1 MYQWFIMVKYQKY
14 IIFWRPQKSPLNGR
28 LWLVMALCY
37 NRRTQ
42 KMELGMKRII
52 AIAAAALAL
61 GGCASG
67 SVWKAT
73 GSTDEFTDK
82 TTMMVTTGNFTAG
95 SSIVTSSLKFYP
107 VVRKEGGEIYVGLM
121 SGGRFKIPVGTVQF
135 RVDQNEAWTI
145 TPQETP
151 VSMVPEIPQVAL
163 NLPPEQAELVKS
175 AQAQAMTNMAQV
187 MSPYTVTGGDKARKI
202 LKQMLSGQKLKYR
215 TVGINQAASTTGE
228 TLIDQSLADSLRLIG
243 IDPASL

>member
-1 MYQWFIMVKYQKY
+1 
-14 IIFWRPQKSPLNGR
+14 
-28 LWLVMALCY
+28 
-37 NRRTQ
+37 
-42 KMELGMKRII
+42 MKRII
-52 AIAAAALAL
+52 ALGVAAIAL
-61 GGCASG
+61 GGCVSG

-82 TTMMVTTGNFTAG
+82 TTMMVTTGDFSAG
-95 SSIVTSSLKFYP
+95 GSIVTSSLKFYP

-121 SGGRFKIPVGTVQF
+121 SGGRFKIPVGTVQL

-151 VSMVPEIPQVAL
+151 VSLMPAAPQYAL
-163 NLPPEQAELVKS
+163 NLPPDQAAIVKS
-175 AQAQAMTNMAQV
+175 AQDQAMMNVTQM
-187 MSPYTVTGGDKARKI
+187 MSPYTITGGDKAKKI
-202 LKQMLSGQKLKYR
+202 LKQMLTGKILKYR

-228 TLIDQSLADSLRLIG
+228 VVIDPSLSESLRLVG